1 MDPADDR
8 YLRRVLRRAGVKRQN
23 FWHGYTGYLLCR
35 ALGHSF
41 SARMMQRGSEECD
54 CGANHT
60 YLGCIRCRT
69 AVDE

>member
-41 SARMMQRGSEECD
+41 SA
-54 CGANHT
+54 
-60 YLGCIRCRT
+60 
-69 AVDE
+69 